1 MSDIEKV
8 RVRELLE
15 DVALNIGIV
24 DKLLYLYD
32 TNQGLNKTDDEL
44 RSFTE
49 EFKVVFDAAFNTLS
63 LAQGR
68 IDAFLNDLIGEVAQ

>member
-15 DVALNIGIV
+15 DVSLNIGIV

-49 EFKVVFDAAFNTLS
+49 EFKVVFDAAFNTLN

-68 IDAFLNDLIGEVAQ
+68 IDEFLKDLTREVAQ

>member
-1 MSDIEKV
+1 MSDAEKA

-24 DKLLYLYD
+24 DRLLYLYD

-49 EFKVVFDAAFNTLS
+49 EFKVVFDAAFSTLA
-63 LAQGR
+63 LAQVR
-68 IDAFLNDLIGEVAQ
+68 TEAFRNNLIGKVAQ

>member
-49 EFKVVFDAAFNTLS
+49 EFKVVFDAAFITLE
-63 LAQGR
+63 LARGR
-68 IDAFLNDLIGEVAQ
+68 IDAFLGKVAQ

>member
-15 DVALNIGIV
+15 DVLVNIGTA
-24 DKLLYLYD
+24 DGLLYLYD
-32 TNQGLNKTDDEL
+32 TNQGLCETDEEL
-44 RSFTE
+44 RAFTK
-49 EFKVVFDAAFNTLS
+49 EFKVVLEGAFNALE

>member
-49 EFKVVFDAAFNTLS
+49 EFKVVFDAAFNALE

-68 IDAFLNDLIGEVAQ
+68 IDAFLNDLTGEVAQ

>member
-15 DVALNIGIV
+15 GVALNIGIV
-24 DKLLYLYD
+24 DKLLYFYD
-32 TNQGLNKTDDEL
+32 TNQCLCKTDDEL

-49 EFKVVFDAAFNTLS
+49 EFKVVFDAAFITLE
-63 LAQGR
+63 LARVR
-68 IDAFLNDLIGEVAQ
+68 IGAFLGKVAQ